1 MVGTLVNG
9 QVLQPSPPPVPRPP
23 LCKHCR
29 GRLAYRPRGLCS
41 RCYFTPAVRESYPPD
56 PANGSDQACRG
67 DGVRGGRAYRSPV
80 GRRCPKNLPLT
91 PTDAM
96 PGTAEK
102 VEVLR
107 ERARQG
113 VSLWHPGDACQGPQS
128 KELA

>member
-1 MVGTLVNG
+1 MVGTLVSG
-9 QVLQPSPPPVPRPP
+9 RVSPPLPAPALRPP
-23 LCKHCR
+23 LCRHCR

-56 PANGSDQACRG
+56 PENGSDQAC
-67 DGVRGGRAYRSPV
+67 GRAYTSPV
-80 GRRCPKNLPLT
+80 GRKDPKNLPLV

-96 PGTAEK
+96 PGTPEK

-113 VSLWHPGDACQGPQS
+113 VSLWHPGDACQDPQS
-128 KELA
+128 KELV

>member
-9 QVLQPSPPPVPRPP
+9 HVTSPSHPPPAALRPP
-23 LCKHCR
+23 LCRHCH

-41 RCYFTPAVRESYPPD
+41 RCYFTPAVRDSYPPD
-56 PANGSDQACRG
+56 PTNGSDQGGPC
-67 DGVRGGRAYRSPV
+67 GRAYTSPV
-80 GRRCPKNLPLT
+80 GRKGPRNLPAE
-91 PTDAM
+91 PTTAM

-113 VSLWHPGDACQGPQS
+113 VSLWHPADACQDPQS
-128 KELA
+128 KELK